1 VSGNAPINL
10 GGGVVTTGGDGTRS
24 TYSGAISGS
33 GGLVQ
38 TGGILILAATARRLE
53 VLAGV

>member
-1 VSGNAPINL
+1 MSGNAPINL

-38 TGGILILAATARRLE
+38 TGSILTLTATARRLE